1 MTGIN
6 SVQQIVATIRAE
18 MASRV
23 AQGGVRGLKPE
34 LKRPAR
40 SKAATAGTRMGGLIN
55 QRVAALDPA
64 DPQRG
69 RKAFRIFLESVL
81 LGEFGE
87 ELMNDPAFYQ
97 MVDDVQQSMEGDARI
112 TAAIDKAVASLL
124 QAGQPPA

>member
-40 SKAATAGTRMGGLIN
+40 PKAAVGSRMGGLIN

-97 MVDDVQQSMEGDARI
+97 MVDDVQQLMEGDARV

-124 QAGQPPA
+124 QAGRPPA